1 MSEISK
7 REDSILR
14 ILAQNSEVSVQ
25 QLSEELDVSQVTIR
39 ADLRNLDAKG
49 LAIRTRGGAVSASN
63 SFIQEK
69 QNSNLQAKTQIAK
82 AAAEFVK
89 DGDSIMICNGTTS
102 ALVAR
107 YLLGKSDIHLVTN
120 STLIL
125 PYARANSALHVTMIG
140 GEFRPSAEGMVG
152 STAEHQLHDFHV
164 NIAFLGTEG
173 ITIEHGLTTANP
185 ENADIIR
192 AMCSQADKTIL
203 VADSSKYGVKGFVRI
218 IPTDKIDVFIT
229 DKNLP
234 KEAIPEFEKI
244 GVKTILV

>member
-1 MSEISK
+1 MSETSK
-7 REDSILR
+7 REDAILE
-14 ILAQNSEVSVQ
+14 ILAQNDVVSVQ
-25 QLSEELDVSQVTIR
+25 RLSKELDVSQVTIR

-49 LAIRTRGGAVSASN
+49 LAVRTRGGAMSTVHSSILEHQHTN
-63 SFIQEK
+63 RQLKER
-69 QNSNLQAKTQIAK
+69 IAK
-82 AAAEFVK
+82 AAASYVK
-89 DGDSIMICNGTTS
+89 DGASIMICNGTTS

-107 YLLGKSDIHLVTN
+107 YLLGKNDIHLVTN

-125 PYARANSALHVTMIG
+125 PYARANSSLHVTMIG

-218 IPTDKIDVFIT
+218 IPADKIDVFIT

-234 KEAIPEFEKI
+234 KQAVAEFEGI
-244 GVKTILV
+244 GVETVLV